1 MTKEEI
7 LINLKEIPLEDKL
20 FVLAG
25 IHRLIKKDEEDV
37 RYSETV
43 DKYVGK
49 MKTLAGNDFLSGR
62 KRGNVQAKVVLA
74 TCLLEDGYPLTTV
87 AHILKVYHST
97 ISHYT
102 TVWNNVMKFPKIYSD
117 VLKLYKNFKE
127 LL

>member
-62 KRGNVQAKVVLA
+62 KRGNVHAKVVLA
-74 TCLLEDGYPLTTV
+74 ICLLEDGYPLTTV
-87 AHILKVYHST
+87 SHILQVDHST
-97 ISHYT
+97 VSHYK
-102 TVWNNVMKFPKIYSD
+102 TVWNNVMKYPKIYAD

-127 LL
+127 LI

>member
-1 MTKEEI
+1 MSKEEI

-25 IHRLIKKDEEDV
+25 LHRLIKKDEEDA
-37 RYSETV
+37 RYSEMV

-49 MKTLAGNDFLSGR
+49 MKTLAGDNFLYGR

-74 TCLLEDGYPLTTV
+74 TCLLEDGYPLATV
-87 AHILKVYHST
+87 SHILKVDHST
-97 ISHYT
+97 VSHYK
-102 TVWNNVMKFPKIYSD
+102 TVWNNAMRFPKIYSD